1 MISDHSRL
9 TFFND
14 RLVSVSMR
22 SRDTGGQTMSSKQIA
37 THYLPDSLVAERYSV
52 SPRTIDRW
60 DDTPDLGFPPPIY
73 IRGRKYRDEES

>member
-14 RLVSVSMR
+14 RLISVSMR
-22 SRDTGGQTMSSKQIA
+22 SRDTGGQTQYR
-37 THYLPDSLVAERYSV
+37 TPWFAERYSV

>member
-1 MISDHSRL
+1 
-9 TFFND
+9 
-14 RLVSVSMR
+14 
-22 SRDTGGQTMSSKQIA
+22 MSSKQIA